1 MYLLTQHPEYTQRI
15 LKEQEVLL
23 GDKADP
29 SLEEIKKMK
38 VLENALSEAER
49 LYPPVPNGPRGVI
62 EDFEFHGYHVPAG
75 SMAFYSIVASHML
88 PSIFTNPTHF
98 DPDRF
103 AVPREEHKKNPYALV
118 GFGGGPRI
126 CIGINFAQV
135 EIKSLISHVLR
146 NYQIELIEGQDIRQY
161 YGVTGSP
168 INGIGL
174 HIKGR

>member
-1 MYLLTQHPEYTQRI
+1 
-15 LKEQEVLL
+15 
-23 GDKADP
+23 
-29 SLEEIKKMK
+29 
-38 VLENALSEAER
+38 
-49 LYPPVPNGPRGVI
+49 
-62 EDFEFHGYHVPAG
+62 
-75 SMAFYSIVASHML
+75 MAFYSIVASHML
-88 PSIFTNPTHF
+88 PSIFINPTRF

-161 YGVTGSP
+161 YNVTGSP

-174 HIKGR
+174 RIKGR